1 MRQIICYTSDM
12 VFLVIIFL
20 FFFQILGG
28 SISADVL
35 SAQKDAQEQVA
46 ESVSAVTL
54 KNTTF
59 AVEIAD
65 DDEERARGLM
75 YREKLA
81 KNQGMLFVFPKEEPR
96 AFWMKNTLIPLD
108 MIFLDGQQTIVSIQ
122 KQAKPC
128 GKQPVC
134 PLYESRKPAKYVL
147 EINGGVATK
156 LKLKEGEKITLD
168 GI

>member
-1 MRQIICYTSDM
+1 MI
-12 VFLVIIFL
+12 FFIFL
-20 FFFQILGG
+20 AVFFQVWLGAWMGGDQQGFVDVTRVVPAIKTVQVTVPG
-28 SISADVL
+28 SSTPFI
-35 SAQKDAQEQVA
+35 
-46 ESVSAVTL
+46 
-54 KNTTF
+54 
-59 AVEIAD
+59 VEIAD